1 MPRCDVVVVGGG
13 PAGMAA
19 AIGLA
24 KHGLSVELIEQR
36 RTLGGAI
43 FRQPIDGVDPIPQ
56 RASVKARW
64 LRLSST
70 FSRAPVR
77 VRYGC
82 MFLGVDGDGLV
93 LFEDRQAGEVLR
105 LEARAVIIAIG
116 AMEKVRPIPG
126 WDRPGVSTVGGLQV
140 MMKET
145 GRAPKGRVLLAGN
158 GPLLM
163 AAAAQ
168 MAAVGNPPVAIVE
181 AGDPLRPCLAGLGLV
196 VAPHLLAEAFGY
208 LRAVYA
214 AGIPWLRGARIEA
227 IEAHADGLRATVA
240 DRSGV
245 RSAFLVDRIGLHDG
259 IRSNDLGLSADAD
272 GRESSPVVI
281 RAGDCSEPLGALAA
295 EADGALAARK
305 IIALLGRE
313 QPQGNEQAILVRQ
326 RHVQASLARLFAPT
340 AAPIELPDHTVLCRC
355 EARTVGD
362 LKRLLTGADLKS
374 GREVKHNGRFA
385 MGSCQGRFCAANA
398 AELMTQLR
406 PDAPPVIASDLTG
419 QRWPLR
425 PVPIATLVA
434 RAPTSKS

>member
-19 AIGLA
+19 AICLA

-43 FRQPIDGVDPIPQ
+43 FRQPVDGVDPIPQ
-56 RASVKARW
+56 RAPIKARW
-64 LRLSST
+64 LRLSSA
-70 FSRAPVR
+70 FSQASIR

-82 MFLGVDGDGLV
+82 IFLGVDGGGVVLV
-93 LFEDRQAGEVLR
+93 EDRQAGEVLCV
-105 LEARAVIIAIG
+105 EARAVIIATG

-126 WDRPGVSTVGGLQV
+126 WDHPGVSTVGGLQV

-145 GRAPKGRVLLAGN
+145 GRAPRGRVLLAGN

-181 AGDPLRPCLAGLGLV
+181 AGDPLRPSLAGFGLLA
-196 VAPHLLAEAFGY
+196 APHLLAEAFGY

-214 AGIPWLRGARIEA
+214 AGVPWLRGARIER
-227 IEAHADGLRATVA
+227 IEPYAGGLRATLVQG
-240 DRSGV
+240 SGV
-245 RSAFLVDRIGLHDG
+245 RSTFIVDRIGLHDG
-259 IRSNDLGLSADAD
+259 IRSNDMGLPADAVD
-272 GRESSPVVI
+272 PKSSPIVV
-281 RAGDCSEPLGALAA
+281 RAGDCCEPLGALAA
-295 EADGALAARK
+295 QAHGTLAACK
-305 IIALLGRE
+305 VIALLGRG
-313 QPQGNEQAILVRQ
+313 QPQGNGQAVLVRQ
-326 RHVQASLARLFAPT
+326 RQVQASLARLFAPT
-340 AAPIELPDHTVLCRC
+340 IAPVDAPDHTVLCRC
-355 EARTVGD
+355 EGRTIGD
-362 LKRLLTGADLKS
+362 LKRLLAGVDVKS

-385 MGSCQGRFCAANA
+385 MGACQGRFCAANA

-406 PDAPPVIASDLTG
+406 PDAPSVAATDLTG

-425 PVPIATLVA
+425 PVPIAALVA
-434 RAPTSKS
+434 AAKTSKG